1 MPGDTTLKTK
11 KKTAQSTGGNHCISE
26 KKIKAIDLFCG
37 AGGLT
42 LGLEKAGIKVMMGID
57 IDPACEYPFQANNSA
72 KFLKKSVED
81 VTSQELT
88 DAYGDAEITLLA
100 GCAPCQPFSTYKLGK
115 SDETDERWN
124 LLWQFG
130 RMVKETEPDL
140 ITMEN
145 VPKLAHQKVFGD
157 FVKSLEK
164 LDYYVSYKV
173 VNCADYGVAQQR
185 NRLVLLASKFG
196 PISIIPP
203 TVSKSKYKTVRQAI
217 SKLPELNAGE
227 LNSKDPLHQ
236 SSSLSELNL
245 KRIRCSKPGRTWRD
259 WPEALIAECHKRKTG
274 KSFPSVYGRMEW
286 DVPAPTMTTQF
297 YGFGNGRFGHPEQDR
312 AISLREGAIIQSFP
326 KSYKFT
332 PKGKPINRR
341 TVGRLI
347 GNAVPVKLGH
357 AIGKSFISHLNGLD
371 NQEKKSA

>member
-1 MPGDTTLKTK
+1 MSASNTPIPVKMTEKSANKNGLF
-11 KKTAQSTGGNHCISE
+11 IS
-26 KKIKAIDLFCG
+26 KSIKAIDLFCG

-42 LGLEKAGIKVMMGID
+42 LGLEKAGINVMMGID
-57 IDPACEYPFQANNSA
+57 IDPACEYPFQANNKA

-81 VTSQELT
+81 VTAKELVE
-88 DAYGDAEITLLA
+88 AYGDAEITLLA

-115 SDETDERWN
+115 SDETDKRWN
-124 LLWQFG
+124 LLWQFE

-145 VPKLAHQKVFGD
+145 VPKLAHQKVFEN
-157 FVKSLEK
+157 FVRSLEE
-164 LDYYVSYKV
+164 LDYYVSFKI

-196 PISIIPP
+196 PILFIAP
-203 TVSKSKYKTVRQAI
+203 TVSKSKYKTVRQVI
-217 SKLPELNAGE
+217 SKLPELGAGE
-227 LNSKDPLHQ
+227 SDDKDPLHN
-236 SSSLSELNL
+236 SSGLSELNL
-245 KRIRCSKPGRTWRD
+245 ARIRCSKPGRTWRD
-259 WPEALIAECHKRKTG
+259 WPEELVADCHKRKTG

-286 DVPAPTMTTQF
+286 DAPAPTMTTQF

-347 GNAVPVKLGH
+347 GNAVPVKLGQ
-357 AIGKSFISHLNGLD
+357 AIGKSFMAHLRALEE
-371 NQEKKSA
+371 QQKTPA